1 MFEIPAAVEWMAS
14 LLSAF
19 CIVALC
25 ATGFARRPARRRPA
39 RMAIVLLLAAAV
51 LFRNSWWTV
60 EVGMALTLAATASFI
75 FRSYFKVRS
84 ALLESVAGAVAF
96 GITAAALG
104 RFPWVFIP
112 LATLV
117 FVWWITGGVARNRR
131 RRLRHEAKKARLDA
145 LRVPSVDVPPTSD
158 AAAAE
163 AMSTVAA
170 MLADPRLPAPA
181 RESADALFWRCEET
195 LSHLSAG
202 GLTGRETFEVEQIR
216 DDFAPNAIRTYLALP
231 AHTARTRPLDAGRTG
246 EDLLMEQLTLL
257 HGAVNEVMASASA
270 TRDDQMLSH
279 YRFVRD
285 RFTAQDSD
293 LRL

>member
-1 MFEIPAAVEWMAS
+1 MFDWMVP

-19 CIVALC
+19 SIVALC
-25 ATGFARRPARRRPA
+25 ATGFSRRPARRHPA
-39 RMAIVLLLAAAV
+39 QVSMLVMLMIAV
-51 LFRNSWWTV
+51 VSSHNWWVV
-60 EVGMALTLAATASFI
+60 EVGMALTLAATASFL

-84 ALLESVAGAVAF
+84 ALLESVAGAIAF

-145 LRVPSVDVPPTSD
+145 LRASESGVPSMMD
-158 AAAAE
+158 AAPADAT
-163 AMSTVAA
+163 SSVPA
-170 MLADPRLPAPA
+170 MLADPRLPTPA
-181 RESADALFWRCEET
+181 RERADALFWRCEET
-195 LSHLSAG
+195 LSHLTAS

-246 EDLLMEQLTLL
+246 EDLLMEQLDLL
-257 HGAVNEVMASASA
+257 HGAVNEVMAAAGA
-270 TRDDQMLSH
+270 TRDDQLLSH

-285 RFTAQDSD
+285 RFNAQGSD